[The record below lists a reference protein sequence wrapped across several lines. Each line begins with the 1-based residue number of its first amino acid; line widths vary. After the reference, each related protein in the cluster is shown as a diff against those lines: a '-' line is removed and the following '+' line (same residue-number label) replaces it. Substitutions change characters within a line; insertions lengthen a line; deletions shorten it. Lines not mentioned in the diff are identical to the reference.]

1 MTEDA
6 VPLFNDRDANIPE
19 ARLDVP
25 RPGRPERDKLS
36 SRATDLTGKAKAIMA
51 IGLGATGKTT
61 LLRWLCER
69 ALERSDDELALA
81 TVDPVNRELGHYFP
95 AAMAPPTQDPTQ
107 VTAWLEQ
114 LLAMVME
121 TRKSVA
127 LDFGGGDTT
136 LARLLAEV
144 PDLQQMMESAGVEP
158 VVLYPLTPRSSDLTP
173 LATMAQAGFRPKAT
187 ALILNE
193 GRADSTRA
201 APAGV
206 RTDQE
211 AFGLQVGD
219 RAGCG
224 RNLDA
229 TSLCCQGHRGPAHR
243 FSTGGERRGGGGQH
257 WAWSIRPQPDASLAR
272 GNGRRLCSDCKLA
285 ALKAVALA
293 PETGMAVRAAQ
304 QALEQE
310 ASKAEAVNDPTGP
323 ALRALSLA
331 VGACHK
337 LYVDGSMTIGSLIET
352 ARQPAAPEDIRV
364 AVAQGIR
371 ASASG
376 AVRALNIR
384 NILIASSVLVGSNV
398 LTAGTVYWWTASNLE
413 ATVAA
418 LDVRVSGSASERW
431 RSLIEA
437 NPGDLIEKER
447 GPCRIQNGG
456 MACQFNLWMTPA
468 APKAE

>member
-6 VPLFNDRDANIPE
+6 VPLFNDRDANLPE

-25 RPGRPERDKLS
+25 RLGRPERDKLS

-95 AAMAPPTQDPTQ
+95 AAMAPPTQDPAQ

-121 TRKSVA
+121 TGKSVA

-144 PDLQQMMESAGVEP
+144 PDLQQMMEGAGIEP
-158 VVLYPLTPRSSDLTP
+158 VALYPLTPRSSDLTP
-173 LATMAQAGFRPKAT
+173 LAAMAQAGFRPKAT

-201 APAGV
+201 PL
-206 RTDQE
+206 QE
-211 AFGLQVGD
+211 FGQIRRHSVYKSAIAQGAVESGCHAFIG
-219 RAGCG
+219 
-224 RNLDA
+224 
-229 TSLCCQGHRGPAHR
+229 QGYRGPADR
-243 FSTGGERRGGGGQH
+243 FPACGERRDTGGRP
-257 WAWSIRPQPDASLAR
+257 WAWPIRPQPDASLAR
-272 GNGRRLCSDCKLA
+272 GNGRRLCSDRKLV

-293 PETGMAVRAAQ
+293 PETDVAVRTAQ

-337 LYVDGSMTIGSLIET
+337 LYIDGSLTIGSLIET
-352 ARQPAAPEDIRV
+352 TRQPAAPEDIRV

-384 NILIASSVLVGSNV
+384 NILIASSVLW
-398 LTAGTVYWWTASNLE
+398 A
-413 ATVAA
+413 
-418 LDVRVSGSASERW
+418 RM
-431 RSLIEA
+431 
-437 NPGDLIEKER
+437 
-447 GPCRIQNGG
+447 C
-456 MACQFNLWMTPA
+456 
-468 APKAE
+468 